1 MEILYYENPYLR
13 EFTAEITDIQEC
25 DEKFRVT
32 LNKTAFFPG
41 GGGQHCDTGMIG
53 DSKVVEVYE
62 ENEMIYHMVEKKP
75 MKLRNVK
82 CTIDRDRRIDGM
94 CQHLGQHILSG
105 CFFDLFNANTFAIH
119 LGADIS
125 TVDILGSLTEEQ
137 IREAERLANKVIGD
151 DLPVK
156 SYVPT
161 KAELKKIKT
170 RRALP
175 KTNEEIRIVRIGSE
189 DDIFD
194 INACCGLHP
203 TSTLDLRMIKIKK
216 YYKHKEGT
224 RIEFLAG
231 SRAVEDSFK
240 KDEFQ
245 ASICRYLNCN
255 ENEAINGIKN
265 LNASLKE
272 ANETNKSLNIALSE
286 YQIKELVN
294 NAESVGKY
302 KVIKNIFDGENVKYV
317 SNLTSKLVENPN
329 TVALFAVKSGEKAN
343 FIFACTKGSKE
354 VKVNDVLKDSISLI
368 DGKGG
373 GSPFMA
379 QGAGKNNAN
388 LEGSINYAFNKV
400 KEMIG

>member
-25 DEKFRVT
+25 DGKFRVT

-62 ENEMIYHMVEKKP
+62 ENEMVYHMVEKKP

-94 CQHLGQHILSG
+94 CQHLGQHVLSG

-189 DDIFD
+189 DNIIVIF
-194 INACCGLHP
+194 
-203 TSTLDLRMIKIKK
+203 
-216 YYKHKEGT
+216 
-224 RIEFLAG
+224 
-231 SRAVEDSFK
+231 
-240 KDEFQ
+240 
-245 ASICRYLNCN
+245 
-255 ENEAINGIKN
+255 
-265 LNASLKE
+265 
-272 ANETNKSLNIALSE
+272 
-286 YQIKELVN
+286 
-294 NAESVGKY
+294 
-302 KVIKNIFDGENVKYV
+302 
-317 SNLTSKLVENPN
+317 
-329 TVALFAVKSGEKAN
+329 
-343 FIFACTKGSKE
+343 
-354 VKVNDVLKDSISLI
+354 
-368 DGKGG
+368 
-373 GSPFMA
+373 
-379 QGAGKNNAN
+379 
-388 LEGSINYAFNKV
+388 
-400 KEMIG
+400 

>member
-25 DEKFRVT
+25 DGKFRVT

-94 CQHLGQHILSG
+94 CQHLGQHVLSG

-245 ASICRYLNCN
+245 ASICRYLSCN

-286 YQIKELVN
+286 YQVNELVN

-302 KVIKNIFDGENVKYV
+302 NVIKNIFDGENVKYV
-317 SNLTSKLVENPN
+317 SNLTSKLVETPN

-388 LEGSINYAFNKV
+388 LEGAIDYALSKV